1 LQFSH
6 QQAKESQ
13 SMKYIVLIMGL
24 LVVGC
29 GGRSL
34 TEEEKKVVGSYEA
47 KVGGATVKLVFL
59 ENGKVEHYRNE
70 EGREWKI
77 DGKKVHVVSKNT
89 TSIYKIE
96 PNGDLIWIALDYVG
110 ERIPK
115 RPFQSAT
122 FKRIK

>member
-1 LQFSH
+1 
-6 QQAKESQ
+6 
-13 SMKYIVLIMGL
+13 MKNLITIMIL
-24 LVVGC
+24 LLDVGC
-29 GGRSL
+29 AGECTGL
-34 TEEEKKVVGSYEA
+34 EGTYEG
-47 KVGGATVKLVFL
+47 KLSEDTIKLVFL

-77 DGKKVHVVSKNT
+77 DEKKVHVVSKNS

-96 PNGDLIWIALDYVG
+96 PNGDLTLIELDYVG

-122 FKRIK
+122 FKNIK

>member
-1 LQFSH
+1 
-6 QQAKESQ
+6 
-13 SMKYIVLIMGL
+13 MKVLITVVIGL

-47 KVGGATVKLVFL
+47 KVEGVTVKLVFL

-77 DGKKVHVVSKNT
+77 DEKKVHVVSKNS

-96 PNGDLIWIALDYVG
+96 PNGDLTWIALDYVG

-122 FKRIK
+122 FKKIK

>member
-1 LQFSH
+1 
-6 QQAKESQ
+6 
-13 SMKYIVLIMGL
+13 MKALILLSTTLLLGACATTPTMKSIVGTYE
-24 LVVGC
+24 GKPY
-29 GGRSL
+29 L
-34 TEEEKKVVGSYEA
+34 T
-47 KVGGATVKLVFL
+47 TVKLVFL

-77 DGKKVHVVSKNT
+77 DEKKVHVVSKNS

-96 PNGDLIWIALDYVG
+96 PNGDLTWIALDYVG

>member
-1 LQFSH
+1 
-6 QQAKESQ
+6 
-13 SMKYIVLIMGL
+13 MKYIVLIMGL
-24 LVVGC
+24 LVAGC

-70 EGREWKI
+70 EGRDWKI
-77 DGKKVHVVSKNT
+77 DGKKVHVVSKNS

-96 PNGDLIWIALDYVG
+96 PNGDLTWIALDYVG

>member
-1 LQFSH
+1 
-6 QQAKESQ
+6 
-13 SMKYIVLIMGL
+13 MKKLITIIIM
-24 LVVGC
+24 LVAVGC
-29 GGRSL
+29 GKSL
-34 TEEEKKVVGSYEA
+34 TEEEKKVVGSYES
-47 KVGGATVKLVFL
+47 KVGGVTVKLVFL

-77 DGKKVHVVSKNT
+77 DEKKVHVVSKNS

-96 PNGDLIWIALDYVG
+96 PNGDLTWIALDYVG

-122 FKRIK
+122 FKKIK

>member
-1 LQFSH
+1 
-6 QQAKESQ
+6 
-13 SMKYIVLIMGL
+13 MKYIVLIMGL

-59 ENGKVEHYRNE
+59 E

-77 DGKKVHVVSKNT
+77 DEKKVHVVSKNS

-96 PNGDLIWIALDYVG
+96 PNGDLTWIALDYVG